1 MSQADYKELLRKDL
15 CTRLPYGVKVKI
27 ESEDSAID
35 SGTVVGITR
44 AQKHNSIIYEDL
56 VFLTGVLT
64 PFRLEEV
71 KPYLRPLGSMT
82 DNEIIEFWRMN
93 CMNERVD
100 RGYLDKC
107 VDCCLY
113 FTKRAIDWLNA
124 NHFDHNNLIPLGLAI
139 KVTEENNPYKG

>member
-1 MSQADYKELLRKDL
+1 MTQEEKSILLKDL
-15 CTRLPYGVKVKI
+15 CARLPYGVMVLEDVDKKFDGGCI
-27 ESEDSAID
+27 SELVTFTEIK
-35 SGTVVGITR
+35 GEKYFLVR
-44 AQKHNSIIYEDL
+44 NS
-56 VFLTGVLT
+56 LT
-64 PFRLEEV
+64 PVTVEEV
-71 KPYLRPLGSMT
+71 RPYLRSMSSMT
-82 DNEIIEFWRMN
+82 EKEIIEFWRMN

-139 KVTEENNPYKG
+139 KVTEEINPYKG